1 MPELVHIAGAA
12 WESSMNQRDQPNR
25 RDFLVQTAGVA
36 GTVSALAGSAS
47 AMAQTPT
54 CPPVPVIDPAE
65 PLASY
70 WERHVCEL
78 GTVAFPDE
86 LSNPVVMERHQIY
99 CLLLMK
105 LIYRFRNGNKF
116 GPVGTYPFRGAQKEG
131 GQSGNGPFRYHGD
144 LFESSDPQRVSWN
157 RYLGH
162 NIACLAVDGKGEI
175 IDFEFNHNAFFR
187 SSAEHAESR
196 MVRRLFNLA
205 NVFDKWKTGE
215 PLPGKSRAASLSD
228 VTLYTSLESC
238 AQCSGVMSLANV
250 KQVVYLQRDYTA
262 YIIGNIMFNLAPKVT
277 PLPIPASQMG
287 LDYFDKLNQSFKDF
301 NAKVLKAQNE
311 NNKQEAFFIPPNGG
325 DPLYAADI
333 TSYLCT
339 DDAFAL
345 FGKGGD
351 QFSNLATGKVKLAH
365 GDATPAGQ
373 PDAWSNQK
381 CLDEAGRFYD
391 YADVE
396 GFRGSPHKL

>member
-1 MPELVHIAGAA
+1 MDQHE
-12 WESSMNQRDQPNR
+12 QPNR
-25 RDFLVQTAGVA
+25 RDFLVGTAGVA
-36 GTVSALAGSAS
+36 GSVSALAASTSAL
-47 AMAQTPT
+47 AQTQT

-70 WERHVCEL
+70 WQKQVCEL
-78 GTVAFPDE
+78 GTVAFPDD
-86 LSNPVVMERHQIY
+86 LSRPEMMERHQIY

-105 LIYRFRNGNKF
+105 LMHRFWNGNKF
-116 GPVGTYPFRGAQKEG
+116 GPMGTYAHRDAQKEA
-131 GQSGNGPFRYHGD
+131 GQSDAGPFRYRGD
-144 LFESSDPQRVSWN
+144 MFESSDPLRVSWN

-238 AQCSGVMSLANV
+238 AQCSGVMSLAGV
-250 KQVVYLQRDYTA
+250 KRVVYLQRDYTA
-262 YIIGNIMFNLAPKVT
+262 YVIGNIMFNLAPKVT
-277 PLPIPASQMG
+277 PLPIPASLIG
-287 LDYFDKLNQSFKDF
+287 LDYFDRLNKAFRDF
-301 NAKVLKAQNE
+301 NAELLTQKE
-311 NNKQEAFFIPPNGG
+311 PFFTPPEGKG
-325 DPLYAADI
+325 DPQFDAGI
-333 TSYLCT
+333 TSFLCT
-339 DDAFAL
+339 DEAFSL
-345 FGKGGD
+345 FGEGGAK
-351 QFSNLATGKVKLAH
+351 FSDLVDKKAKLAY
-365 GDATPAGQ
+365 GNATPAGQ
-373 PDAWSNQK
+373 SDAWSNQM
-381 CLDEAGRFYD
+381 CLDEAGRFYN

>member
-1 MPELVHIAGAA
+1 M
-12 WESSMNQRDQPNR
+12 DQHKGPNR
-25 RDFLVQTAGVA
+25 RDFLVRTAGVA
-36 GTVSALAGSAS
+36 GTVSALAGSTS
-47 AMAQTPT
+47 ALAQTQT

-65 PLASY
+65 PLANY
-70 WERHVCEL
+70 WEKRVCEL
-78 GTVAFPDE
+78 GTIVFPDE
-86 LSNPVVMERHQIY
+86 LSKPPVMERHQIY

-105 LIYRFRNGNKF
+105 LIHRFWNGNKF
-116 GPVGTYPFRGAQKEG
+116 GPIGTYPFREAQKED
-131 GQSGNGPFRYHGD
+131 GQSGNGPFRYRGD
-144 LFESSDPQRVSWN
+144 MFESSDPQRVSWN
-157 RYLGH
+157 RYVGH

-196 MVRRLFNLA
+196 MVRRLFSLA

-250 KQVVYLQRDYTA
+250 KQVVYLQRDYLA
-262 YIIGNIMFNLAPKVT
+262 FVIGNIMFNLAPKVT
-277 PLPIPASQMG
+277 PFPIPASQIG
-287 LDYFDKLNQSFKDF
+287 LEYYDRLNQSLKDF
-301 NAKVLKAQNE
+301 NARALKAERE

-325 DPLYAADI
+325 KPLYAGDT

-339 DDAFAL
+339 DDAFRI
-345 FGKGGD
+345 FSEGGD
-351 QFSNLATGKVKLAH
+351 SFDKLVDGRLRLTH
-365 GDATPAGQ
+365 GDAAPADPAG
-373 PDAWSNQK
+373 AWNNQK
-381 CLDEAGRFYD
+381 CLDEAGRFYK

-396 GFRGSPHKL
+396 GYRGSPHKL

>member
-1 MPELVHIAGAA
+1 MDQH
-12 WESSMNQRDQPNR
+12 DQPNR
-25 RDFLVQTAGVA
+25 RDFLVRTAGVA
-36 GTVSALAGSAS
+36 GTVSALAGA
-47 AMAQTPT
+47 APAAAQAQM

-70 WERHVCEL
+70 WEKHVCEL
-78 GTVAFPDE
+78 AQVAFPDD
-86 LSNPVVMERHQIY
+86 LSNQVVMERHQIY

-105 LIYRFRNGNKF
+105 LMHRFWNGNKF
-116 GPVGTYPFRGAQKEG
+116 GPVGTYPTREAQKES
-131 GQSGNGPFRYHGD
+131 GQSGNGPFRYRGD
-144 LFESSDPQRVSWN
+144 MFESSDPQRVSWN

-175 IDFEFNHNAFFR
+175 IDFEFNHNAVFR

-196 MVRRLFNLA
+196 MVRRLFSLA

-262 YIIGNIMFNLAPKVT
+262 YVIGNIMFNLAPKVT
-277 PLPIPASQMG
+277 PLPIPASKIG
-287 LDYFDKLNQSFKDF
+287 LDYFDKLNDAFKVF
-301 NAKVLKAQNE
+301 NAKVLKAKSDG
-311 NNKQEAFFIPPNGG
+311 NKQEAFFVSPNGSDAIYDG
-325 DPLYAADI
+325 GI
-333 TSYLCT
+333 TSFLCT
-339 DDAFAL
+339 DEGFKL
-345 FGKGGD
+345 FGEGGD
-351 QFSNLATGKVKLAH
+351 KFSDLVAGKAKLAH
-365 GDATPAGQ
+365 GSSVPPNQAN
-373 PDAWSNQK
+373 AWNNQK
-381 CLDEAGRFYD
+381 CLEEAGRFYD

-396 GFRGSPHKL
+396 GYRGSPHKL